1 MNDIV
6 NLKELSILEKVS
18 QEEIFEYIFKEKIYL
33 NKKYKSIFRIDLQ
46 PACYFKWYNN
56 ILYFVDWGADP
67 SHLTCFMAFSAI
79 EKIEMWEVYLRLNK
93 LIKKEEIGIG
103 EYQVNCPK
111 ISNQEKTK
119 ISYKER
125 TSGFNANDLK
135 YWKQYEIT
143 EDNLIED
150 NIKVLDYIRFQ
161 KEGMIY
167 KKDVINQLAYLIPVN
182 NHFKFYFPENT
193 EFRFLGNTTKNDVG
207 NLQNLENKTIVITK
221 SYKDARV
228 LRNYNINTIWFQN
241 EGMLPSTE
249 ILVEILNKNNKIIIW
264 YDNDNA
270 GKIAS
275 EKIKNK
281 ILKIF
286 NAEIT
291 LFFCTV
297 HKDPSDTLKEN
308 KELFKKEITKL
319 KKLL

>member
-1 MNDIV
+1 M
-6 NLKELSILEKVS
+6 
-18 QEEIFEYIFKEKIYL
+18 
-33 NKKYKSIFRIDLQ
+33 
-46 PACYFKWYNN
+46 
-56 ILYFVDWGADP
+56 
-67 SHLTCFMAFSAI
+67 
-79 EKIEMWEVYLRLNK
+79 
-93 LIKKEEIGIG
+93 
-103 EYQVNCPK
+103 
-111 ISNQEKTK
+111 
-119 ISYKER
+119 
-125 TSGFNANDLK
+125 
-135 YWKQYEIT
+135 
-143 EDNLIED
+143 
-150 NIKVLDYIRFQ
+150 
-161 KEGMIY
+161 
-167 KKDVINQLAYLIPVN
+167 
-182 NHFKFYFPENT
+182 
-193 EFRFLGNTTKNDVG
+193 
-207 NLQNLENKTIVITK
+207 ENKTIVITK

-228 LRNYNINTIWFQN
+228 LRNYNINAIWFQN

-308 KELFKKEITKL
+308 KELFKKELIKL